1 MAGRQKIG
9 RQKNKLQT
17 ERLGLF
23 APKIL
28 GEPIPLIHCENCGI
42 KNTKTKLNLDF
53 HDKYRWEAIISG
65 KKTIETRALY
75 LPERKN
81 LKVGDFVRLEN
92 KTTKQIKIAKIVEV
106 NIFKNLPELSK
117 RKDLIEEIFP
127 DEKII
132 DLNGLEKRYEMVSR
146 GYVSKINKYGIAA
159 WKIELV
165 DTTKIIPVPEKDLPV
180 KLPKVKFYEPTDT
193 GESPLAKIEKWVNV
207 KCPKC
212 GGRGKRETNTM
223 PQWAGSSWYYI
234 GYCIA
239 ENLKSQTPISKQVQS
254 PKFKKT
260 MNNWLPVDMYVG
272 GTEHATRHLI
282 YARFWHKFLYDIGIV
297 GTKEPFASLKNQG
310 LIMGSDGR
318 KMSKRWGNVVN
329 PDEIVGDFGTDT
341 LRVYEMFMGPFD
353 QPISWS
359 TDNMVGSRRFLERVW
374 KMRGFQIP
382 KSKLQTNSKKQILN
396 SKLESLIHKTIKK
409 VTEDIENFHFNT
421 AISALMIL
429 LNEMEKEPEVS
440 VFNFSILL
448 KLLSPFAPHMS
459 EELWVNLGGK
469 KSIHL
474 EKWPKFDESK
484 IESDETTIVVQING
498 KVRGSFKAG
507 KNKSQEEIEN
517 IALSL
522 LEIKKYIGDSEIKK
536 IFL

>member
-1 MAGRQKIG
+1 
-9 RQKNKLQT
+9 
-17 ERLGLF
+17 
-23 APKIL
+23 
-28 GEPIPLIHCENCGI
+28 
-42 KNTKTKLNLDF
+42 
-53 HDKYRWEAIISG
+53 
-65 KKTIETRALY
+65 
-75 LPERKN
+75 
-81 LKVGDFVRLEN
+81 
-92 KTTKQIKIAKIVEV
+92 
-106 NIFKNLPELSK
+106 
-117 RKDLIEEIFP
+117 
-127 DEKII
+127 
-132 DLNGLEKRYEMVSR
+132 
-146 GYVSKINKYGIAA
+146 
-159 WKIELV
+159 
-165 DTTKIIPVPEKDLPV
+165 
-180 KLPKVKFYEPTDT
+180 
-193 GESPLAKIEKWVNV
+193 
-207 KCPKC
+207 
-212 GGRGKRETNTM
+212 
-223 PQWAGSSWYYI
+223 
-234 GYCIA
+234 
-239 ENLKSQTPISKQVQS
+239 
-254 PKFKKT
+254 
-260 MNNWLPVDMYVG
+260 MYVG

-536 IFL
+536 IFFVKNKIISIVI